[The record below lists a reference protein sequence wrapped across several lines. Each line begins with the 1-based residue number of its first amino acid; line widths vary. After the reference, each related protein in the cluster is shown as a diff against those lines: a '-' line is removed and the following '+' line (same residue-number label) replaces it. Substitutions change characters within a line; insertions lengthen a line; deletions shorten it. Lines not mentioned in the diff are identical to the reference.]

1 MNIKTIILT
10 TVVALS
16 GISCGKDYLELT
28 NPNQQ
33 TTATFWKTDNDAVM
47 AVNAV
52 YQSLYYDGTFLRF
65 AQCALDMRGDDV
77 MSPSPWDLLSNTG
90 SLKLFNN
97 TIMQQWLWIA
107 FYGGVT
113 RANFVLSNIDKMT
126 FKDQNLRSRL
136 KGEALFL
143 RGLNYYYL
151 VTFFNNI
158 PLITKFYENSSEYF
172 PSQVAPEEVWNQV
185 YIDFDEASKLLPAT

>member
-1 MNIKTIILT
+1 MNIKKILLT
-10 TVVALS
+10 TAVVVA
-16 GISCGKDYLELT
+16 GMSCGKDYLELT

-33 TTATFWKTDNDAVM
+33 TTATFWKNDNDALM

-65 AQCALDMRGDDV
+65 AQCALDLRGDDI
-77 MSPSPWDLLSNTG
+77 MSPSPWDVLSNTG
-90 SLKLFNN
+90 SFKLFNN

-113 RANFVLSNIDKMT
+113 RANFVLTNLDKVP
-126 FKDQNLRSRL
+126 FKDPNLYNRL

-143 RGLNYYYL
+143 RGLYYY
-151 VTFFNNI
+151 
-158 PLITKFYENSSEYF
+158 
-172 PSQVAPEEVWNQV
+172 
-185 YIDFDEASKLLPAT
+185 